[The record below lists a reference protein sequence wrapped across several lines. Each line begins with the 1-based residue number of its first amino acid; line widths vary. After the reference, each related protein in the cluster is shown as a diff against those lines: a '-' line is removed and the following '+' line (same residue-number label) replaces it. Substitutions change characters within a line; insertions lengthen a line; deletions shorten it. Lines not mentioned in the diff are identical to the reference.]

1 MTSLNYSSI
10 RTLSVN
16 YQRSA
21 VLNLT
26 AFSTTLYLKAD
37 VSSAPF
43 KVDVGVIGLNFREDY
58 TIKQYCVNEVDIESQ
73 TSVFIYSTDNIN
85 DEESRHRA
93 VPLSQGL
100 VWGLVVGLLVTLLLI
115 FCVLLATQY
124 KRSQKELK
132 LLTTN

>member
-1 MTSLNYSSI
+1 M
-10 RTLSVN
+10 
-16 YQRSA
+16 
-21 VLNLT
+21 NLT

-85 DEESRHRA
+85 DEETRHRA